1 MKVDTAVRHETC
13 YIAIWIVIF
22 SILME
27 AIFLIIG
34 KWDIT
39 VFWGNLLSGIVATV
53 NFFLMGL
60 TLQKAVTKE
69 EKQAANT
76 MKLSQTLRMLLLF
89 ITAALGV
96 TLPCFH
102 ICSALIPLFFP
113 RIAIALRPL
122 FNKKRTANDN

>member
-60 TLQKAVTKE
+60 TVQKAVTKE

-89 ITAALGV
+89 IAAALGV

-122 FNKKRTANDN
+122 FNKKRAANDN

>member
-13 YIAIWIVIF
+13 YIAIWNVIF

-60 TLQKAVTKE
+60 TVQKAVTKE

-89 ITAALGV
+89 IAAALGV

-122 FNKKRTANDN
+122 FNKKRAANDN